1 MKYLRLSFGLA
12 SWILFSGVLVAGPS
26 FEIADN
32 ELADTL
38 AQILEGEQKCNAL
51 SGCPKKEAE
60 GEAGPVLGGGVG
72 PNKDHAE
79 WEAKRGAHL
88 IACDEARKDAK
99 AKLEKCDVGCVE
111 QALRFEDCSSEV
123 NVVES
128 DSTSYPGEN
137 DRWLEAC
144 KLMFP
149 DRDCTLEAHQG
160 RYYAF
165 AEGTAKVKVT
175 RYCKRDGETAQ
186 CAAKTAVVSEE

>member
-38 AQILEGEQKCNAL
+38 VQILEGEQKCNAL
-51 SGCPKKEAE
+51 SGCPKKEGE
-60 GEAGPVLGGGVG
+60 GQGGPVLGGGVG
-72 PNKDHAE
+72 RDKDAAE
-79 WEAKRGAHL
+79 WQAKRVADS

-128 DSTSYPGEN
+128 SWTLDPGVN

-149 DRDCTLEAHQG
+149 DRDCTLEAYQG
-160 RYYAF
+160 TYYAF

-175 RYCKRDGETAQ
+175 RFCKRDGETAQ
-186 CAAKTAVVSEE
+186 CAAKTTVVSEE

>member
-38 AQILEGEQKCNAL
+38 VQILEGEQKCNAL
-51 SGCPKKEAE
+51 SGCPKKEGE
-60 GEAGPVLGGGVG
+60 GQGGPVLGGGVG
-72 PNKDHAE
+72 PDKSAAE
-79 WEAKRGAHL
+79 WLAKNGAHS

-111 QALRFEDCSSEV
+111 QVLRFEDCSSEV

-128 DSTSYPGEN
+128 DSTFHPGVNE
-137 DRWLEAC
+137 RWLDAC

-149 DRDCTLEAHQG
+149 DRDCTLEDRQG
-160 RYYAF
+160 YYYAF
-165 AEGTAKVKVT
+165 AEGTANVKVT
-175 RYCKRDGETAQ
+175 RYCKRAGETAQ